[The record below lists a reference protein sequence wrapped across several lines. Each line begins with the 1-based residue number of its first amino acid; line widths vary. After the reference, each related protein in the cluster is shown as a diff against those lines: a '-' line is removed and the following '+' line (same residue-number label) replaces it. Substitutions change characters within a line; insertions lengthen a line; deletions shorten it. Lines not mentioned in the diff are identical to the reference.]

1 MDRLAAMSAFKAVVD
16 YGGYAAAARGG
27 GRSKTAL
34 SKAVADLEAH
44 LGVRLLQRTTRRLA
58 LTDAGRQYHA
68 RCTTLLAELDDAD
81 SEARD
86 NQRNVRGLIRL
97 VAPQTFGE
105 LYLLPLLARFL
116 EDTPEVALD
125 LQLTDRFVD
134 LIDERFDLA
143 VRIADLPESSLVAKR
158 LGDMR
163 LVVCAAPAYLA
174 RHGRPLHPEE
184 LSEHACLIDTNLREP
199 SVWAVRAGAATRRV
213 PVRGAITANSAS
225 AVRTMAI
232 AGHGIGLCP
241 DFVVA
246 RDLQDGRL
254 EALLGDYATAPRG
267 IYAVYP
273 NRQHLA
279 RRLRLL
285 IDFLATHL
293 AAGLPVQAPARR
305 AKSG

>member
-16 YGGYAAAARGG
+16 YGGYAAAARGS

-44 LGVRLLQRTTRRLA
+44 LGVRLLQRTTRRLS
-58 LTDAGRQYHA
+58 LTEAGRQYHA
-68 RCTTLLAELDDAD
+68 RCTTLLAELDEAD
-81 SEARD
+81 GEARD

-116 EDTPEVALD
+116 ADTPEVSLD

-134 LIDERFDLA
+134 LIEERFDLA

-174 RHGRPLHPEE
+174 RRGRPQAPDALAG
-184 LSEHACLIDTNLREP
+184 HACLIDTNFREP
-199 SVWAVRAGAATRRV
+199 GVWTFRTGSATRRV

-225 AVRTMAI
+225 AIRTMAI

-246 RDLQDGRL
+246 RDVQEGRL
-254 EALLGDYATAPRG
+254 EALLSDYATAPRG

-285 IDFLATHL
+285 IDFLARHL
-293 AAGLPVQAPARR
+293 ADGLPVQALAVGVKP
-305 AKSG
+305 G

>member
-199 SVWAVRAGAATRRV
+199 SVWAFRAGSATRRV

>member
-16 YGGYAAAARGG
+16 YGGYAAAARGS

-44 LGVRLLQRTTRRLA
+44 LGVRLLQRTTRRLS
-58 LTDAGRQYHA
+58 LTEAGRQYHA
-68 RCTTLLAELDDAD
+68 RCTTLLAELDEAD
-81 SEARD
+81 GEARD

-116 EDTPEVALD
+116 TDTPEVSLD

-134 LIDERFDLA
+134 LIEERFDLA

-174 RHGRPLHPEE
+174 RRGRPQAPDE
-184 LSEHACLIDTNLREP
+184 LAGHACLIDTNFREP
-199 SVWAVRAGAATRRV
+199 GVWTFRTGSATRRV
-213 PVRGAITANSAS
+213 PVRGAIAANSAS
-225 AVRTMAI
+225 AIRTMAI

-246 RDLQDGRL
+246 RDVQEGRL
-254 EALLGDYATAPRG
+254 EALLSDYATAPRG

-285 IDFLATHL
+285 IDFLARHL
-293 AAGLPVQAPARR
+293 ADGLPVQALAVG
-305 AKSG
+305 AKPG